1 LKSGPVAK
9 KTLCSLVGRKEE
21 ELERFIVPVLMAET
35 SDQPSLITVT
45 SRGYKLTD
53 VGMLKVMEMDNESH
67 ECSPNISIYETLR
80 YLILKVPHDQRE
92 KVYTEVMTD
101 LRKQFITDLKDLT

>member
-1 LKSGPVAK
+1 
-9 KTLCSLVGRKEE
+9 
-21 ELERFIVPVLMAET
+21 
-35 SDQPSLITVT
+35 
-45 SRGYKLTD
+45 
-53 VGMLKVMEMDNESH
+53 MDNESH
-67 ECSPNISIYETLR
+67 ECSPNISIYETLK